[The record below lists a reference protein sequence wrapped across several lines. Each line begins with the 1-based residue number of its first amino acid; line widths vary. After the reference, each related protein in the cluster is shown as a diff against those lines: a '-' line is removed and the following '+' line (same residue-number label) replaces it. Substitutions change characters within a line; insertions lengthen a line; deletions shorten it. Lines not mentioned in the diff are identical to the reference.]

1 MGKWSKVGLK
11 LEGSNLSVSVNDKV
25 CCTNTN
31 YATSDPGRANVKV
44 YVSDPWYKASK
55 AKLKDFHYE
64 NLNKSTPTHSGNA
77 PQGSECHFPFKYKG
91 KTYDSCTDADHNGVE
106 WCYVKTKSG
115 GLSSKWGECP
125 VATLLKSTSRADS
138 LAKQLAKAKADYATA
153 EAGRKAAISDADKKA
168 KAAKAKSDKAAAVA
182 KSKAAKEA
190 AAMKAAHEKNIQAS
204 LKKQKEEDAANAAK
218 IAKLA
223 A

>member
-1 MGKWSKVGLK
+1 MFTKTASVAALATIASALT
-11 LEGSNLSVSVNDKV
+11 LE
-25 CCTNTN
+25 
-31 YATSDPGRANVKV
+31 
-44 YVSDPWYKASK
+44 
-55 AKLKDFHYE
+55 
-64 NLNKSTPTHSGNA
+64 KSTPTHAGNA
-77 PQGSECHFPFKYKG
+77 PHGSECHFPFKYKG
-91 KTYDSCTDADHNGVE
+91 KTYDSCTDAGWSKGVE

-168 KAAKAKSDKAAAVA
+168 KAAKAKSDKAEAVA

-204 LKKQKEEDAANAAK
+204 LKKQKEEDAAHAAK

-223 A
+223 AQKAKLALEKADREAARALKVK